1 MASKEGK
8 AVAAAAVAAPDA
20 ALEDDEF
27 EEFPKEGAYQS
38 WTMPSQLGRER
49 DAGKHRK
56 NGWLT
61 LRLGLNSWV
70 ENEAVL

>member
-1 MASKEGK
+1 MNIFEKDGNAHKTNKMASKEGK

-56 NGWLT
+56 NGC
-61 LRLGLNSWV
+61 
-70 ENEAVL
+70 